1 MGSQA
6 LAPPLTLHAPSRT
19 TIWVVLAIAAVLALA
34 AAGLVLALEL
44 PAGQPTAPAHFQGN
58 S

>member
-1 MGSQA
+1 M
-6 LAPPLTLHAPSRT
+6 
-19 TIWVVLAIAAVLALA
+19 WVVLAIAAVLALA

-44 PAGQPTAPAHFQGN
+44 PAGQPTAPSHFQGN

>member
-1 MGSQA
+1 MGSHA

-19 TIWVVLAIAAVLALA
+19 TIWVVLAIAALLALA
-34 AAGLVLALEL
+34 AAGLALALEL
-44 PAGQPTAPAHFQGN
+44 PAGQPTAPAQFQGN

>member
-1 MGSQA
+1 V
-6 LAPPLTLHAPSRT
+6 
-19 TIWVVLAIAAVLALA
+19 WVVLAIAAVLALA